1 MYLNFTLNNFKR
13 GDTTDFSNV
22 GNGTISITDL

>member
-13 GDTTDFSNV
+13 GDNTDFSNV
-22 GNGTISITDL
+22 GAGTISIPDF